1 MTTDEAIRI
10 LQDMYR
16 RAAATREQSLQFHL
30 FGIKYADELEGW
42 STPTLREIAGKAT
55 GSHSSGDEIYKG
67 RRLAKYVTLK
77 PGV

>member
-10 LQDMYR
+10 LRVMYDG
-16 RAAATREQSLQFHL
+16 APWREQVAHIHL
-30 FGIKYADELEGW
+30 FGIKYADELEG
-42 STPTLREIAGKAT
+42 LNFHDIAEQAT
-55 GSHSSGDEIYKG
+55 HKRSYGSEIYKG